1 MRHLINKLTGGDM
14 WVADNREK
22 EYLAAGHKPA
32 ADAVKL
38 TDDDR
43 PLATSQKDKTPV
55 SESPEAES
63 PAAKAKTKK
72 DRGKKELKKMR

>member
-43 PLATSQKDKTPV
+43 PLATSQKNKTPV

-72 DRGKKELKKMR
+72 TGAKKSSRK